1 MANETRLE
9 LIAEIAKRLQRERE
23 LSQEKE
29 EINELSDRADFEF
42 EQHIIKLNRDN

>member
-23 LSQEKE
+23 HNQDDDEV
-29 EINELSDRADFEF
+29 NELSDRGDFEF
-42 EQHIIKLNRDN
+42 EQHIIKLHKD

>member
-23 LSQEKE
+23 HNQDDD
-29 EINELSDRADFEF
+29 EIKELSDRSDYEF
-42 EQHIIKLNRDN
+42 EQHIIKLNRE

>member
-23 LSQEKE
+23 HNQDED
-29 EINELSDRADFEF
+29 EINELSDRSEFEF
-42 EQHIIKLNRDN
+42 EQHIIKLHKD